1 MLIVRSIFADK
12 SQQQAPSMLNHL
24 TQSFSNWWQQ
34 RPADTID
41 LNASEAGQNATT
53 RLRPEMTEFM
63 QTYIYPGGKHPDGT
77 PLSPTERRSAAELTD
92 IVTRLTTPDNHA
104 ANTAKPL
111 KLHSWRQMA
120 TGLLYL
126 LSGYHQTVAPT
137 PTGIATGRAFHSQS
151 QPANAS
157 ANMHPPPNASPPHI
171 KICHSPAS
179 RRSIKPRL
187 PQSSL
192 QTATIAPDK
201 GRLAW
206 EEYIENSFTVRYYMT
221 DREGARLF
229 RAAVRNTITY
239 LESEAKV
246 VLETLYASLDDPPP
260 DKPRVVFTLTK
271 MEGIATVYRSDGL
284 IYMNLNTGYIK
295 KFFALHGH
303 DKLAL
308 EIRGVLL
315 HELTHVYQLEPQS
328 IAPGSD
334 NRTRTAFIEGLAD
347 AVRISNELTA
357 RSATPGGH
365 YLNGYIWAGFFFV
378 WLRDHYDRAFIRK
391 LNRSTQ
397 TITPWSFNAAIKHIL
412 GQQYDVD
419 KLWQDYQGE
428 LHALHCQ
435 AVMASSAPAR
445 PIDNK
450 STT

>member
-1 MLIVRSIFADK
+1 
-12 SQQQAPSMLNHL
+12 MLNFL
-24 TQSFSNWWQQ
+24 TQSFSNWWQP
-34 RPADTID
+34 RPATTNYPD
-41 LNASEAGQNATT
+41 ASQPEAGQNATT

-92 IVTRLTTPDNHA
+92 IVNRLTTPDDHA
-104 ANTAKPL
+104 TNTVKPL
-111 KLHSWRQMA
+111 KLHSWRQMT

-137 PTGIATGRAFHSQS
+137 PTGITTGHAFHSLT

-157 ANMHPPPNASPPHI
+157 ANRHPPPDTSPPHI
-171 KICHSPAS
+171 KICHSPAPH
-179 RRSIKPRL
+179 RRMTPTL
-187 PQSSL
+187 PQSTQTL
-192 QTATIAPDK
+192 QTASADK
-201 GRLAW
+201 SRLAW
-206 EEYIENSFTVRYYMT
+206 EEYTQNSFLVRYYMT
-221 DREGARLF
+221 DREGATLF
-229 RAAVRNTITY
+229 RAAVRNTIKY

-246 VLETLYASLDDPPP
+246 VLDTLYASLDDPPP
-260 DKPRVVFTLTK
+260 NKPRVVFTLTK
-271 MEGIATVYRSDGL
+271 MAGIATVYPSDGL
-284 IYMNLNTGYIK
+284 VYMNLNTDYIK
-295 KFFALHGH
+295 EFFALHGQ

-334 NRTRTAFIEGLAD
+334 NRSSTALREGLAD
-347 AVRISNELTA
+347 AVRISNERPT
-357 RSATPGGH
+357 RRATPGGH
-365 YLNGYIWAGFFFV
+365 YLSGYTWGGFFFV
-378 WLRDHYDRAFIRK
+378 WLRDHYDPEFIRK

-412 GQQYDVD
+412 GQQYDLD
-419 KLWQDYQGE
+419 ELWQEYQGE
-428 LHALHCQ
+428 LHALRCR

-445 PIDNK
+445 PIDDK